1 VAVLG
6 TGKYTIGP
14 GIRMTQQII
23 DTGLV
28 ANDGTGESL
37 RNSFTAVNNNF
48 ANVWAAGPVDTQVV
62 ISTNVVS
69 TKVTNLELRLAGN
82 GIGTITVESTVVPAI
97 DRVYDLGSPTRQF
110 DSIYSQY
117 YFGNGSFLTGIGNGG
132 SSSNSFSTI
141 AANGT
146 NILATS
152 ATDTLTLTAGNN
164 IVIVGNSASD
174 SVTIALATNPVLTGN
189 ITVSN
194 MSVVSNIIGSNATI
208 GNLSISGNITS
219 SITVLGNV
227 GAEYYTGN
235 GRQLTGILTALS
247 GNLSGNIDTLGYN
260 LSSSNGAV
268 LINDG
273 LSVTGT
279 VITTGGIV
287 SGGPIATTANVTGNY
302 FIGNGSALTSLA
314 GGNVS
319 GTVANATY
327 ALTSN
332 AATYSTQATYA
343 TTANAVAGANVSG
356 TVANAT
362 YATLAGSATTAG
374 TVTTAT
380 QSNITSVGTLTSLN
394 VNGNISGNYFI
405 GDGSQLTNLPA
416 GNYSNANV
424 AAYLPTYT
432 GNVSANYFV
441 GNGATLTS
449 VTGANVLGTVA
460 NATYAL
466 TSNAASQAS
475 YANTANSVAG
485 ANVSGTVANATYAT
499 SAGSATTA
507 NTAQYVT
514 ATAQANITSVG
525 VLTSLSSTGNIIG
538 NYILGNGSQLSGVLT
553 SLGGNLTSN
562 INTGPYTLSSSNGA
576 VLINDGL
583 SVTGTVN
590 TTGGIVSG
598 GPIATTANVTANYF
612 LGDGSQLTNLP
623 AGNYS
628 NANVAAYLPTYTG
641 NVSAGN
647 VLVTGNVTGSYV
659 LGNGR
664 QLTGIVSVLSGN
676 LAGNIDTLGFNLF
689 SSISPVLVNDAL
701 SVSGTITTGG
711 IVSGGPIAST
721 ANVTANYFLGDGSQ
735 LTNLPAGNYSNA
747 NVAAYLPTYTGNVSA
762 NNFIGNGA
770 TLTSVAGANIVGTVA
785 NATYALTANS
795 ATFATNA
802 GQATYAT
809 VANSVAGA
817 NVSGT
822 VANATYALNSNTSSY
837 TNHANI
843 ANVANAVAGAN
854 VSGTVAN
861 ATYALTA
868 NAATYATNA
877 VNTTQ
882 ANYANIA
889 NSVTGAN
896 VLGAVANATY
906 ATSAGS
912 ATTATTAGT
921 AQYVTANAQANIT
934 SVGVLTSV
942 SSTGNITAPYY
953 IGNGSQLTGVVKSL
967 AGNLAG
973 NIDTLEYSIN
983 SSNGEVRFG
992 NTISVVGNAII
1003 TDDLIVGD
1011 QIATTGNITTAANVY
1026 AQNFIGNVYG
1036 NVFANILVPGAN
1048 TDVLFNTNGQ
1058 ADATSGLTFNKVA
1071 NVLTVGGN
1079 VSAVGNISGNYIIGN
1094 GSQLTGLP
1102 ALYGNANVA
1111 AYLPTYTG
1119 NITAGNISAAGN
1131 ITANYFVGNG
1141 SQLTGI
1147 DATLIQNGNS
1157 NVKVYANANVTT
1169 SINGT
1174 SNVLVV
1180 ANTGAYVTGI
1190 ISATGNVTGDYF
1202 FGNGSQ
1208 LTGVAASSV
1217 NAGNLVGNTLSS
1229 NVLYSSLTTV
1239 GALANLSVTGNTTAG
1254 NITTAGIVTAA
1265 GNITGGNISTAGTF
1279 DAASISAS
1287 GNVTGANVNAAGLS
1301 LSGNVIG
1308 NLNVTGNVAGGNLLT
1323 GGLISSTG
1331 NISGGNVSAN
1341 LLSGTTVSATGNVT
1355 GGNVNTNNIV
1365 GTGVTI
1371 TSTGA
1376 LNLAPSGNVTV
1387 NGKNI
1392 TGLADPAQDQDAAT
1406 KSYVDTV
1413 AQGLDPKASVN
1424 ASTTSV
1430 LGAYTYN
1437 NGTSGVGATIT
1448 GAAVGVLTIDGV
1460 AVVLNDRVLVK
1471 NEPSAG
1477 GFDAYNGI
1485 YLCTTAGTVSVAYV
1499 LTRAT
1504 DFNQPAEMYSAFTFT
1519 EYGTVNADTGWVCT
1533 NNSSSAIVVGTTPI
1547 LFTQFSGAG
1556 TYTAGTGLTLTGSQF
1571 SISNTAVTA
1580 TSYGSSTAIPTFTV
1594 NQQGQ
1599 LTAANTAVVIAPA
1612 DTLSGTTL
1620 NSSVV
1625 TSSLTSVG
1633 TLTSLSV
1640 TGNIT
1645 SAGNIAGTYFTG
1657 NGSLLTGVV
1666 AAGGT
1671 GNSITLGTP
1680 TDTDLTSNVAYDGW
1694 TTSTFVTDGLDDLNQ
1709 VTLNVANSTFVG
1721 HTNFSGNTTAGAS
1734 PMTVLFTPT
1743 QVGNPNSYIWDFGD
1757 GTTVA
1762 SGPTA
1767 THTYSNVSGGQFT
1780 VSYTAY
1786 NTNGTY
1792 AGNVALGAKGSV
1804 DSVTKTNYITLY
1816 TPTPIPAFSTSPT
1829 SLDTGSSVT
1838 LTNTSQYVT
1847 TYSINYGDGNSAVN
1861 PGNSWTSSSH
1871 AYTNSANTDTIYGIN
1886 LSGTS
1891 TTAGP
1896 SNVTVTTANTNV
1908 KVYSQQTAAFTAN
1921 ATNVINLTAGGNISF
1936 RNDTGGTP
1944 GNTASFGAQQLYNWQ
1959 WGDSTANSN
1968 VNIQSG
1974 LAGNPGAANL
1984 VHSFALTAGQQN
1996 AASTVNY
2003 VANLWLYTGYST
2015 SPFKAGNVTITV
2027 EPEVRADFIGTAN
2040 IQTDAT
2046 GYAANA
2052 QVGYVYTDYRNSND
2066 RALFNFRNDST
2077 PNVAFTGSLYN
2088 WNWGDSS
2095 VSNGISSIANATH
2108 TYAATGTKTVA
2119 LQANGTPGTTLQSN
2133 TKTRTS
2139 YITILANPTAPNN
2152 LSTISNL
2159 TITTASQGTS
2169 PLLAAGANDA
2179 SGGNIPANGT
2189 SVTRF
2194 ATSTPVV
2201 TAGNVI
2207 NANTATAGILS
2218 AYVNNTDSG
2227 NVTFTTSGNTV
2238 GTVGALIVAA
2248 DRDLH
2253 VANAAVPTGFYK
2265 VFNANVSCALS
2276 SLSTGYNN
2284 YKMVHSTSGNTNY
2297 VGFVKDNLN
2306 SAPTLITSSLT
2317 MAEGTAGTYRYISG
2331 IPYYNTGAPT
2341 VTISS
2346 LAVANL
2352 SGQTFRSADP
2362 FVLAAGTVTEGSGQI
2377 LSATQTK
2384 SLATINNSGSSFLT
2398 GSNLNANV
2406 GVASNYTFGTLT
2418 ANITGANNSVS
2429 TLQANIFNV
2438 IGTSTAVDL
2447 VTKIQTYAG
2456 ANSGVNEQSL
2466 TASTT
2471 GNTQAAVRVIMSTAG
2486 NTPAFSNSTNFYTAN
2501 AWSGAQTIAGTP
2513 EAVTRYGVLKHY
2525 AIDLSTGFL
2534 PVGPD
2539 LNTSRSGTQYFTF
2552 AFARPSLANFDV
2564 KLTTTTGISGLWI
2577 AAPGTTIDKSGFS
2590 SPTPGYP
2597 GPTSTIDGWL
2607 EGFTQYAGSGVPG
2620 ASGTGGNGSNGCA
2633 LTGADVVPLN
2643 SAIANVGYTMTLGSQ
2658 NAANSTGNNILIRIG
2673 LASGQTI
2680 TDLQIGTAT

>member
-1 VAVLG
+1 MAVLG
-6 TGKYTIGP
+6 TGKYTTGP

-62 ISTNVVS
+62 IKTNVVS
-69 TKVTNLELRLAGN
+69 TNVTNLELRLAGN
-82 GIGTITVESTVVPAI
+82 GIGTITVESTLIPSI

-164 IVIVGNSASD
+164 IVIVGNSVSD

-194 MSVVSNIIGSNATI
+194 MSVVSNIIGANATI

-219 SITVLGNV
+219 SLTVSGNIS
-227 GAEYYTGN
+227 AEYYTGN
-235 GRQLTGILTALS
+235 GRQLTGIVTVLS
-247 GNLSGNIDTLGYN
+247 GNLAGNIDTLGYN

-268 LINDG
+268 LIDDT

-279 VITTGGIV
+279 VITTGGMV
-287 SGGPIATTANVTGNY
+287 SGGPI
-302 FIGNGSALTSLA
+302 
-314 GGNVS
+314 
-319 GTVANATY
+319 
-327 ALTSN
+327 
-332 AATYSTQATYA
+332 
-343 TTANAVAGANVSG
+343 
-356 TVANAT
+356 
-362 YATLAGSATTAG
+362 
-374 TVTTAT
+374 VTTA
-380 QSNITSVGTLTSLN
+380 
-394 VNGNISGNYFI
+394 NISGNYFI

-424 AAYLPTYT
+424 AA
-432 GNVSANYFV
+432 F
-441 GNGATLTS
+441 
-449 VTGANVLGTVA
+449 
-460 NATYAL
+460 
-466 TSNAASQAS
+466 
-475 YANTANSVAG
+475 
-485 ANVSGTVANATYAT
+485 
-499 SAGSATTA
+499 
-507 NTAQYVT
+507 
-514 ATAQANITSVG
+514 
-525 VLTSLSSTGNIIG
+525 
-538 NYILGNGSQLSGVLT
+538 
-553 SLGGNLTSN
+553 
-562 INTGPYTLSSSNGA
+562 
-576 VLINDGL
+576 
-583 SVTGTVN
+583 
-590 TTGGIVSG
+590 
-598 GPIATTANVTANYF
+598 
-612 LGDGSQLTNLP
+612 
-623 AGNYS
+623 
-628 NANVAAYLPTYTG
+628 LPTYTG

-647 VLVTGNVTGSYV
+647 ISTTGNVTGAYV
-659 LGNGR
+659 LGNGS
-664 QLTGIVSVLSGN
+664 QLTGIVTVLSGN

-689 SSISPVLVNDAL
+689 SSISPVLINDAL
-701 SVSGTITTGG
+701 SVTGNITTGG
-711 IVSGGPIAST
+711 VVSGGPIVTT
-721 ANVTANYFLGDGSQ
+721 ANITGNYILGDGSQ

-747 NVAAYLPTYTGNVSA
+747 NVAAFLPTYTGNVSA
-762 NNFIGNGA
+762 GNISTTGNVTGAYVLGNGSQLTGIVTVLSGNLAGNIDTLGFNLFSSISPVLINDALSVTGNITTGGVVSGGPIATTANITGNYFIGDGSQLTNLPAGNYSNANVAAFLPTYTGNITANNFIGNGA
-770 TLTSVAGANIVGTVA
+770 ALTTITAANIVGVVA
-785 NATYALTANS
+785 NATYATQATQANTAN
-795 ATFATNA
+795 T
-802 GQATYAT
+802 
-809 VANSVAGA
+809 ANSVAGA
-817 NVSGT
+817 NVVG
-822 VANATYALNSNTSSY
+822 V
-837 TNHANI
+837 
-843 ANVANAVAGAN
+843 
-854 VSGTVAN
+854 
-861 ATYALTA
+861 
-868 NAATYATNA
+868 
-877 VNTTQ
+877 
-882 ANYANIA
+882 
-889 NSVTGAN
+889 
-896 VLGAVANATY
+896 VANATY

-912 ATTATTAGT
+912 ATTANSATV
-921 AQYVTANAQANIT
+921 AQVVTANAQPNIT
-934 SVGVLTSV
+934 SVGILTSV
-942 SSTGNITAPYY
+942 SSSGNITGVY
-953 IGNGSQLTGVVKSL
+953 ILGNGSQLTGVVTSL

-973 NIDTLEYSIN
+973 NINTLEYSIN
-983 SSNGEVRFG
+983 SSDGEVRFG
-992 NTISVVGNAII
+992 NAISVIGNATV

-1011 QIATTGNITTAANVY
+1011 QIVNTGNITTAANVH
-1026 AQNFIGNVYG
+1026 AQYFIGNVVG
-1036 NVFANILVPGAN
+1036 NIVGNLIVPGAN
-1048 TDVLFNTNGQ
+1048 TQVIFNTNGE
-1058 ADATSGLTFNKVA
+1058 ADATSGFTFNKVS
-1071 NVLTVGGN
+1071 NTVTVGGN
-1079 VSAVGNISGNYIIGN
+1079 VSAVGNVSGNYIIGN

-1131 ITANYFVGNG
+1131 VTANGFVGNTAILTGNITTSANVMASYFVGNFAGNISGNLTVPGANTQVIFNTDGSADASSGFTFDKVTNAVSMGGNATAVGNITANYFVGNG

-1169 SINGT
+1169 SIGGT

-1190 ISATGNVTGDYF
+1190 ISATGNAIFANISTNNLTITGEI
-1202 FGNGSQ
+1202 
-1208 LTGVAASSV
+1208 T
-1217 NAGNLVGNTLSS
+1217 GNLIPIA
-1229 NVLYSSLTTV
+1229 NVLYDLGDPDNRWKDLYLSGNSIYIDSQIISANATGLALSNTVFLTSLQVSGNASV
-1239 GALANLSVTGNTTAG
+1239 GNLSTPGLITATGNVISG
-1254 NITTAGIVTAA
+1254 NITTAGIANLTT
-1265 GNITGGNISTAGTF
+1265 IQSTT
-1279 DAASISAS
+1279 ISAS
-1287 GNVTGANVNAAGLS
+1287 GNVT
-1301 LSGNVIG
+1301 
-1308 NLNVTGNVAGGNLLT
+1308 GGNLLT
-1323 GGLISSTG
+1323 GGLISAAG
-1331 NISGGNVSAN
+1331 NI
-1341 LLSGTTVSATGNVT
+1341 T
-1355 GGNVNTNNIV
+1355 GGNVNTDNIV

-1376 LNLAPSGNVTV
+1376 LNLVPTGNITV
-1387 NGKNI
+1387 NSKNI

-1413 AQGLDPKASVN
+1413 AQGLDPKASVVV
-1424 ASTTSV
+1424 ATYTA
-1430 LGAYTYN
+1430 LPAYTYN

-1471 NEPSAG
+1471 NETGA
-1477 GFDAYNGI
+1477 DAPYNGI
-1485 YLCTTAGTVSVAYV
+1485 YLCTTAGAVGAAYV

-1519 EYGTVNADTGWVCT
+1519 ETGTVNADTGWVCT
-1533 NNSSSAIVVGTTPI
+1533 NNSSSVIVVGTTDI
-1547 LFTQFSGAG
+1547 VFTQFSGAG
-1556 TYTAGTGLTLTGSQF
+1556 TYSAGTGLTLTGSQF

-1599 LTAANTAVVIAPA
+1599 LTAANTAVVVAPA
-1612 DTLSGTTL
+1612 GTLTGNTL
-1620 NSSVV
+1620 NSSVLI
-1625 TSSLTSVG
+1625 SSLTAVG

-1645 SAGNIAGTYFTG
+1645 STGNIAGTYFAG

-1680 TDTDLTSNVAYDGW
+1680 TDNDLTSNVAYDGW
-1694 TTSTFVTDGLDDLNQ
+1694 TTGTFVTDGLDDLNQ

-1757 GTTVA
+1757 GTTVS

-1816 TPTPIPAFSTSPT
+1816 TPTPIPAFTTSPT

-1847 TYSINYGDGNSAVN
+1847 TYSINFGDGNSAVN

-1871 AYTNSANTDTIYGIN
+1871 VYTNSANTDTIYGIN

-1908 KVYSQQTAAFTAN
+1908 KVYSQQTASFTAN

-1936 RNDTGGTP
+1936 RNDTAGTP

-2027 EPEVRADFIGTAN
+2027 EPEVRADFVGTAN

-2046 GYAANA
+2046 GYTANA

-2095 VSNGISSIANATH
+2095 VSNGISSIANTTH
-2108 TYAATGTKTVA
+2108 TYASTGTKTVA

-2207 NANTATAGILS
+2207 NANTATTGILS
-2218 AYVNNTDSG
+2218 AYVNNTDLG

-2238 GTVGALIVAA
+2238 GTAGALIVAA

-2265 VFNANVSCALS
+2265 VFNANISCALS
-2276 SLSTGYNN
+2276 SLGTGYNN

-2331 IPYYNTGAPT
+2331 IPYYNTGSPT

-2346 LAVANL
+2346 LAVQNL

-2362 FVLAAGTVTEGSGQI
+2362 FVLSAGTVSEGSGQI

-2398 GSNLNANV
+2398 GANLNANV

-2471 GNTQAAVRVIMSTAG
+2471 GNTQVAVRVIMSTAG
-2486 NTPAFSNSTNFYTAN
+2486 NTPVFSNSTNFYTAN
-2501 AWSGAQTIAGTP
+2501 VWSGAQTIAGTP

-2534 PVGPD
+2534 PVGPN
-2539 LNTSRSGTQYFTF
+2539 LSTSRSGTQYFTF